1 VSIELVV
8 PTVVVVAFGTAAG
21 LVRWP
26 GRPTVVMRLLAGIA
40 GVTAA
45 TVFLVVSVGAVGL
58 LARSALVMSL
68 IDWCPVV
75 PLHHD
80 IGYLEGGLAFAATAA
95 GLIRM
100 VRVVRRRRRAAGG
113 MRGRRL
119 SVLDTAE
126 PIAYAAPGKPG
137 CVVVSRGMLD
147 VLAPRERQVLFAHER
162 AHLRR
167 HHHRYLLV
175 GELAAAV
182 LPVLRPLVNQLQLAT
197 EREADEAA
205 VRAMGGDRPLVA
217 RAIAR
222 AAITSSS
229 YQGLVGA
236 FGGGSVP
243 VRVEALIGPASSP
256 ARARVGLLGVGAVA
270 AVALAAGSVQ
280 LHHVAR
286 LAGHL
291 CHL

>member
-1 VSIELVV
+1 MSIELVL
-8 PTVVVVAFGTAAG
+8 PAVVAVAVGTAAG

-26 GRPTVVMRLLAGIA
+26 ARPTVVMRLLAGIA

-58 LARSALVMSL
+58 LARSALGMSL

-80 IGYLEGGLAFAATAA
+80 VGYLEGGLAFVATAV
-95 GLIRM
+95 GLTRM
-100 VRVVRRRRRAAGG
+100 VQVVRRRRRAARG
-113 MRGRRL
+113 MQGRRL
-119 SVLDTAE
+119 SVLETAE

-147 VLAPRERQVLFAHER
+147 VLEPRERQVLFAHER
-162 AHLRR
+162 AHLRH

-175 GELAAAV
+175 GELAVAV
-182 LPVLRPLVNQLQLAT
+182 LPLLRPLANQLQLAT
-197 EREADEAA
+197 ERGADEAA
-205 VRAMGGDRPLVA
+205 VHAMGGDRPLVA

-222 AAITSSS
+222 AAMTSSS
-229 YQGLVGA
+229 YPGLVGA

-243 VRVEALIGPASSP
+243 ARVQALVGPAASP
-256 ARARVGLLGVGAVA
+256 ARVRIGLLAGGAVA
-270 AVALAAGSVQ
+270 VAALAAGTVQ

>member
-1 VSIELVV
+1 MSIQLVL
-8 PTVVVVAFGTAAG
+8 PTVVAVVFGTAAG

-58 LARSALVMSL
+58 LARSALGMSL
-68 IDWCPVV
+68 IDRCPVV

-80 IGYLEGGLAFAATAA
+80 IGYLEGGLAFAATTV

-100 VRVVRRRRRAAGG
+100 AQVVRRRRRAASG
-113 MRGRRL
+113 MQGRRL
-119 SVLDTAE
+119 SVLETAE

-147 VLAPRERQVLFAHER
+147 VLGPRERQVLFAHER
-162 AHLRR
+162 AHLRH

-175 GELAAAV
+175 GELAVAV
-182 LPVLRPLVNQLQLAT
+182 LPVLRPLADQLQLAT
-197 EREADEAA
+197 ERGADEAA
-205 VRAMGGDRPLVA
+205 VYAMGGDRPLVA

-229 YQGLVGA
+229 YHGLVGA

-243 VRVEALIGPASSP
+243 VRVQALIGPAASP
-256 ARARVGLLGVGAVA
+256 TRARIGLLAGGAVA
-270 AVALAAGSVQ
+270 AAGLAAGSVQ

>member
-1 VSIELVV
+1 MSIELVL
-8 PTVVVVAFGTAAG
+8 PTVVAVAFGTAAG

-80 IGYLEGGLAFAATAA
+80 VGYLEGGLAFVATSA

-119 SVLDTAE
+119 FVLDTAE

-147 VLAPRERQVLFAHER
+147 VLGPRERQVLFAHER
-162 AHLRR
+162 AHLRH

-182 LPVLRPLVNQLQLAT
+182 LPVLRPLVYQLQLAT

-222 AAITSSS
+222 AAITSSA
-229 YQGLVGA
+229 YHGLVGA

-243 VRVEALIGPASSP
+243 VRVQALIGPASSP
-256 ARARVGLLGVGAVA
+256 ARARVGLLAAGVVA

>member
-1 VSIELVV
+1 VSIELVL
-8 PTVVVVAFGTAAG
+8 PTVFAIAFGAVAG

-26 GRPTVVMRLLAGIA
+26 GRPAIVMRLLAGIA
-40 GVTAA
+40 GVTAV

-80 IGYLEGGLAFAATAA
+80 VGYLEGGFAVAVTVV
-95 GLIRM
+95 GTIRM

-113 MRGRRL
+113 MQGRRL
-119 SVLDTAE
+119 CVLETAE

-137 CVVVSRGMLD
+137 CVVVSRGMLNA
-147 VLAPRERQVLFAHER
+147 LGPRERQVVFAHER
-162 AHLRR
+162 AHLRH

-175 GELAAAV
+175 GELAVAV
-182 LPVLRPLVNQLQLAT
+182 LPVLRPLADQLQLAT
-197 EREADEAA
+197 ERSADEAA

-217 RAIAR
+217 RTIAR

-229 YQGLVGA
+229 YHGLVGA

-243 VRVEALIGPASSP
+243 ARVRALIGPASSP
-256 ARARVGLLGVGAVA
+256 ARARFGLMAGGATVVA
-270 AVALAAGSVQ
+270 ALAAGSVQ
-280 LHHVAR
+280 VHHVAR

>member
-1 VSIELVV
+1 MSIELVL
-8 PTVVVVAFGTAAG
+8 PTVVAVAFGTAAV

-80 IGYLEGGLAFAATAA
+80 VGYLEGGLAFVATSA

-119 SVLDTAE
+119 FVLDTAE

-147 VLAPRERQVLFAHER
+147 VLGPRERQVLFAHER
-162 AHLRR
+162 AHLRH

-182 LPVLRPLVNQLQLAT
+182 LPVLRPLVYQLQLAT

-222 AAITSSS
+222 AAITSSA
-229 YQGLVGA
+229 YHGLVGA

-243 VRVEALIGPASSP
+243 VRVQALIGPASSP
-256 ARARVGLLGVGAVA
+256 ARARVGLLAAGVVA

>member
-1 VSIELVV
+1 VSIELVL
-8 PTVVVVAFGTAAG
+8 PTVIAVAFGTVAG

-26 GRPTVVMRLLAGIA
+26 GRPAVVMRLLAGIA
-40 GVTAA
+40 AVTAA
-45 TVFLVVSVGAVGL
+45 TVLLVVTVGAVGL

-80 IGYLEGGLAFAATAA
+80 VGYLEGGLALAATVL
-95 GLIRM
+95 GLVRM

-113 MRGRRL
+113 MHGRRL

-126 PIAYAAPGKPG
+126 PIAYAAPGRPG

-147 VLAPRERQVLFAHER
+147 ALGPRERQVVFAHER
-162 AHLRR
+162 AHLCH

-175 GELAAAV
+175 GELAVAV
-182 LPVLRPLVNQLQLAT
+182 LPVLRPLADQLQLAT
-197 EREADEAA
+197 ERGADESA
-205 VRAMGGDRPLVA
+205 VRVMGGDRLLVA
-217 RAIAR
+217 RTIAR

-229 YQGLVGA
+229 YHGLVGA

-243 VRVEALIGPASSP
+243 ARVQALIGPASSP
-256 ARARVGLLGVGAVA
+256 ARARVGLLAGGAMA
-270 AVALAAGSVQ
+270 AVALAAGSLQ